1 MFLLLALH
9 NTLDS
14 FDLHVYNSLYN
25 TVIQTSVF
33 SYGPKITTHTITYQK
48 FQQGG
53 GEGGMVNGLKYQN
66 FDKKVQYR
74 GGWEVNPMNL
84 QWGDGI
90 DTLSVY
96 IWHLQTA
103 DRRPQNV
110 CCFNSLHSHVFP
122 FPLSRVNHK
131 KDNLS
136 TIQANLGDF
145 LANQLFWPKCSLQ
158 SALCKCHT
166 PINYAYVLL
175 YFLFFRYIHVLL
187 KQNTWL
193 FTCVRCFF
201 ALVDLSYLKYGT
213 YQW

>member
-1 MFLLLALH
+1 VSSGPLYDNLSFIITEGRENINTEPQNHVSLEIQMFLLLALH

-96 IWHLQTA
+96 I
-103 DRRPQNV
+103 
-110 CCFNSLHSHVFP
+110 
-122 FPLSRVNHK
+122 
-131 KDNLS
+131 
-136 TIQANLGDF
+136 
-145 LANQLFWPKCSLQ
+145 
-158 SALCKCHT
+158 
-166 PINYAYVLL
+166 
-175 YFLFFRYIHVLL
+175 
-187 KQNTWL
+187 
-193 FTCVRCFF
+193 
-201 ALVDLSYLKYGT
+201 
-213 YQW
+213 